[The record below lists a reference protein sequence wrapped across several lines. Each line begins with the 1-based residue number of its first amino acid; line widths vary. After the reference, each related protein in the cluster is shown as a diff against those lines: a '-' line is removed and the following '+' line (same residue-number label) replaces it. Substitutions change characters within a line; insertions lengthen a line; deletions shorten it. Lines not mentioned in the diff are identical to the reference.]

1 MSRAR
6 DTADQINR
14 VNSSAADATAITV
27 DSSENVMIGTTSTD
41 QSIAGHGFKPD
52 GFVYHTR
59 DGGAMLRLNRLTSDG
74 DLMQIQK
81 DGTTVG
87 SIGADNGRVYI
98 ESSGGGN
105 LAGIGFSRTAVAVE
119 PRKNNAF
126 SSSEVDVGSPTYKF
140 RDAYLS
146 GGVYLGGTGSANK
159 LEDYEEGT
167 WTPTLGGTAVY
178 NIQRGPYTKIGNIV
192 TIHFGIR
199 PSSIGTGSTFR
210 ISGIP
215 FPHTPGYSTGLSIA
229 FYDGVSTS
237 TVGVTGEVYNSVIDL
252 YPKTTATSAISN
264 TTAFF
269 QNNARFYATATYIT
283 NS

>member
-146 GGVYLGGTGSANK
+146 GGVYLGRTAAANK

-167 WTPTLGGTAVY
+167 WTPAGTSGVGFASNSAY
-178 NIQRGPYTKIGNIV
+178 GTYTKIGNVVTLHATLIV
-192 TIHFGIR
+192 ASN
-199 PSSIGTGSTFR
+199 SSSAHFR
-210 ISGIP
+210 IDALPFNQSSGNAAAGFYMRYTSDSTYRMFYI
-215 FPHTPGYSTGLSIA
+215 STGNTIDVYNLGGGATTFSS
-229 FYDGVSTS
+229 VSTGRYDFS
-237 TVGVTGEVYNSVIDL
+237 GVYYTDS
-252 YPKTTATSAISN
+252 
-264 TTAFF
+264 
-269 QNNARFYATATYIT
+269 
-283 NS
+283 